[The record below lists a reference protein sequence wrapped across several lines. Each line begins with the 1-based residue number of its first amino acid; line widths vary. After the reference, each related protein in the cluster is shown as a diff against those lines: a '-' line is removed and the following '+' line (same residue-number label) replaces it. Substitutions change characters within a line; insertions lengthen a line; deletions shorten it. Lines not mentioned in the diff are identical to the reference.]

1 MEKNGI
7 VDAGSMFT
15 VDPEFGGFSREED
28 IISFDK
34 KEKNVVDDN
43 SVVDDP
49 SKNDINKEG
58 DNNVD
63 DNVNTKE
70 GSQDDVNKEG
80 LVDDLLKKNTI
91 NYRSIVDTLNN
102 KGVIDLTNS
111 VFTNEEGEELTIDSI
126 DLSNEDNFCDFIA
139 TIINSQKE
147 ELMQDKID
155 VNSISDFTKKLIEA
169 EKSGANILD
178 ILKEYDRT
186 SAPVEKWDV
195 DNKSDQLKIIRHY
208 VSLLDLPKEDADEYY
223 NSIISKGDDFIEARA
238 MKYKSELKKRMD
250 TIIEDRRRK
259 AEEKKAK
266 DLEDLKKMKK
276 ELRTSLSQK
285 YQLNDNMLNKALN
298 LRFSTSDKEP
308 GVPLV
313 IEKTRQMLMNPE
325 EAPDLI
331 MFLMNPEEFIKQKSI
346 KKVRDE
352 KIKTYKMV
360 TTSNKNR
367 NVSPIDNKGNEKT
380 GIKIDEIELTND
392 LI

>member
-49 SKNDINKEG
+49 GKNDINKEG
-58 DNNVD
+58 NNNVD

-70 GSQDDVNKEG
+70 GSQDDANKEG

-313 IEKTRQMLMNPE
+313 IEKMRQMLMNPE

>member
-43 SVVDDP
+43 SVVGDP
-49 SKNDINKEG
+49 SKNNINKDV

-70 GSQDDVNKEG
+70 GSQDDKNKEG

-259 AEEKKAK
+259 AEEKKVK
-266 DLEDLKKMKK
+266 DLEDLKRMKK
-276 ELRTSLSQK
+276 ELRASLSQK

-367 NVSPIDNKGNEKT
+367 NVSPIDNKGNEKM

>member
-49 SKNDINKEG
+49 NKNGINKEG

-80 LVDDLLKKNTI
+80 LVDDLFKKNTI

-259 AEEKKAK
+259 AEEKKVK
-266 DLEDLKKMKK
+266 DLEDLKRMKK

-331 MFLMNPEEFIKQKSI
+331 MFLMNPEEFVKQKSI

-367 NVSPIDNKGNEKT
+367 NVSPIDNKGNEKM

>member
-43 SVVDDP
+43 SVVGDP
-49 SKNDINKEG
+49 SKNNINKDV

-70 GSQDDVNKEG
+70 GSQDDKNKEG

-259 AEEKKAK
+259 AEEKKVK
-266 DLEDLKKMKK
+266 DLEDLKRMKK

-331 MFLMNPEEFIKQKSI
+331 MFLMNPEEFVKQKSI

-367 NVSPIDNKGNEKT
+367 NVSPIDNKGNEKM

>member
-49 SKNDINKEG
+49 NKNGINKEG

-259 AEEKKAK
+259 AEEKKVK
-266 DLEDLKKMKK
+266 DLEDLKRMKK

-367 NVSPIDNKGNEKT
+367 NVSPIDNKGNEKM

>member
-49 SKNDINKEG
+49 NKNGINKEG

-111 VFTNEEGEELTIDSI
+111 VFTNEDGEELTIDSI

-259 AEEKKAK
+259 AEEKKVK
-266 DLEDLKKMKK
+266 DLEDLKRMKK

-331 MFLMNPEEFIKQKSI
+331 MFLMNPEEFVKQKSI

-367 NVSPIDNKGNEKT
+367 NVSPIDNKGNEKM